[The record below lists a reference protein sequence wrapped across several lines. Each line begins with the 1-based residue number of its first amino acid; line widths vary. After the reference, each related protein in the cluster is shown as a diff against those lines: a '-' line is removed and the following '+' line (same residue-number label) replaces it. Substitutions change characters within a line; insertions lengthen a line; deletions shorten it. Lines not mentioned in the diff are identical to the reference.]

1 MDVRMKG
8 IGTKNVKVNDE
19 VEIRFVVQVEITCED
34 FDEAVDVAK
43 KVKIDLENLLDGQET
58 LEKHTG
64 GADDEKE

>member
-8 IGTKNVKVNDE
+8 IGTKNVKVDDE

-34 FDEAVDVAK
+34 FDEAVEVAK

-58 LEKHTG
+58 LEKHTEG
-64 GADDEKE
+64 

>member
-8 IGTKNVKVNDE
+8 IGTKNVKVDDE

-34 FDEAVDVAK
+34 FDEAVEVAK

-64 GADDEKE
+64 DKS